1 MGNYLDLFPKIQYT
15 LEGNDSQ
22 YPNYTTITD
31 ITYRIGMIKE
41 VLTNFAAYTEYT
53 VKEGETP
60 EQLANRFYGDP
71 EAYWIILYA
80 NNIYDANYGW
90 PLSYKEFNAFIVSK
104 YGSNETAQTTFHHYE
119 KVITR
124 ENITDKVTTVTRFK
138 VNQTAIATG
147 GMSVDLPYDTY
158 ASLEYS
164 YTAPTEPVVID
175 GKSIIEVVSR
185 NRVTNYDYES
195 ELNETKRNIKVIK
208 NSYYPQLIS
217 EFDKLTKNIRN
228 ASMRRLT

>member
-15 LEGNDSQ
+15 LEGNDNQ
-22 YPNYTTITD
+22 YPNYTTITN

-71 EAYWIILYA
+71 EAYWIILYT
-80 NNIYDANYGW
+80 NNIYDAQYGW
-90 PLSYKEFNAFIVSK
+90 PLSYKEFNAFIGSK
-104 YGSNETAQTTFHHYE
+104 YGSVETAQTTYHHYE

-124 ENITDKVTTVTRFK
+124 ENITDNITTVTKFTINETK
-138 VNQTAIATG
+138 IATE

-158 ASLEYS
+158 TSLEYS
-164 YTAPTEPVVID
+164 YTAPTID
-175 GKSIIEVVSR
+175 VGGKSIIETISR
-185 NRVTNYDYES
+185 NRVTNYDYET
-195 ELNETKRNIKVIK
+195 ELNEEKRNIKVIK
-208 NSYYPQLIS
+208 NKYYPQLIS